1 MSSIAENFDSEP
13 EDRKDEVKQE
23 IKEKIA
29 WSYSLHELTDD
40 NVSELNGLT
49 GLEQIIMYEFD
60 CNSQEEIFEM
70 AEEISDLAM
79 ELDISESEESFP
91 KITDLQE
98 QELILKLAKG
108 YYREI
113 LTDDNVSR
121 WVGLSGF
128 EQAILYEF
136 GPVLV
141 GKFEELKSKILG
153 MERDLRGGSRLRKL
167 SNLDGYEQEFGF

>member
-1 MSSIAENFDSEP
+1 MSNIAENFDSEP
-13 EDRKDEVKQE
+13 EDKKDGVKQE

-29 WSYSLHELTDD
+29 WSYSLHE
-40 NVSELNGLT
+40 
-49 GLEQIIMYEFD
+49 
-60 CNSQEEIFEM
+60 
-70 AEEISDLAM
+70 
-79 ELDISESEESFP
+79 
-91 KITDLQE
+91 
-98 QELILKLAKG
+98 
-108 YYREI
+108 

-141 GKFEELKSKILG
+141 EKFEELKSKILG

>member
-13 EDRKDEVKQE
+13 EDKKDGVKQE

-79 ELDISESEESFP
+79 ELDISESEESLP

-98 QELILKLAKG
+98 QELIL
-108 YYREI
+108 
-113 LTDDNVSR
+113 
-121 WVGLSGF
+121 
-128 EQAILYEF
+128 
-136 GPVLV
+136 
-141 GKFEELKSKILG
+141 
-153 MERDLRGGSRLRKL
+153 
-167 SNLDGYEQEFGF
+167 